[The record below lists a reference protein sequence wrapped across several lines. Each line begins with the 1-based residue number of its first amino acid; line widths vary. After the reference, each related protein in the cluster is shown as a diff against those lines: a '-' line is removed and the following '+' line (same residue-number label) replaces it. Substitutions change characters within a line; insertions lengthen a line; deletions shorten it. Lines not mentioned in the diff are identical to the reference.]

1 MKSYKFRFQNVL
13 NSKKIIVDELAS
25 KAGRAKKILLLE
37 TRKLD
42 ELKDREDECVRQ
54 LASRQVGR
62 IDAEEF
68 HRCHQY
74 LDLLN
79 KAISEQDKLVNEI
92 SRRVEMLR
100 AMLVE
105 AEKERKIFE
114 KLDEKEREQF
124 YQAFLKR
131 EQALLDE
138 VGINRFVRRNA
149 HGRIHSPQQ
158 Q

>member
-1 MKSYKFRFQNVL
+1 MKAYRFRFHNVL
-13 NSKKIIVDELAS
+13 KSKKIIVDELTS
-25 KAGRAKKILLLE
+25 KTGRARKILLLE

-42 ELKDREDECVRQ
+42 ELKDRENECVRQ

-62 IDAEEF
+62 VDACEL

-79 KAISEQDKLVNEI
+79 KAIGEQDKLVSEI
-92 SRRVEMLR
+92 TQRVEMLR

-114 KLDEKEREQF
+114 KLDEKDREQF
-124 YQAFLKR
+124 YQAFSKR

-138 VGINRFVRRNA
+138 VGTNRFVRRSA